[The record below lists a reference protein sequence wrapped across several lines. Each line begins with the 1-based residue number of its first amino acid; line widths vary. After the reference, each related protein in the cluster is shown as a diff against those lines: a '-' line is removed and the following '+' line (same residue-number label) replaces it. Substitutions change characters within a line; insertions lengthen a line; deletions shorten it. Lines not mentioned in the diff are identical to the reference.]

1 MAQAPTQAQIGST
14 IPVTAE
20 NFTRAETDLY
30 FDSVVKRNGFGR
42 FEHNRTPLAID
53 EQTVIRMNRDTLYS
67 AAVFDLDAGP
77 VTITLPDA
85 GPRFMSMQVID
96 QDQYSPKVVYDPGRH
111 TLSRQQIGTRYVLAA
126 IRTLVNAS
134 DPKDIEQAAKLQ
146 DAIKVEQ
153 ASTGQFEHPNWDQ
166 VSQKAVRQALLT
178 LGAALPDSKRMFG
191 TRDQVDPVRFLI
203 GSAMAWGGNPEREAI
218 YINVTPKRN
227 DGTTVHRLTVGQV
240 PVDGFWSISLYN
252 AQGYFQKNDRMPT
265 RSTT

>member
-1 MAQAPTQAQIGST
+1 M
-14 IPVTAE
+14 
-20 NFTRAETDLY
+20 
-30 FDSVVKRNGFGR
+30 
-42 FEHNRTPLAID
+42 
-53 EQTVIRMNRDTLYS
+53 
-67 AAVFDLDAGP
+67 
-77 VTITLPDA
+77 
-85 GPRFMSMQVID
+85 
-96 QDQYSPKVVYDPGRH
+96 
-111 TLSRQQIGTRYVLAA
+111 
-126 IRTLVNAS
+126 
-134 DPKDIEQAAKLQ
+134 
-146 DAIKVEQ
+146 
-153 ASTGQFEHPNWDQ
+153 
-166 VSQKAVRQALLT
+166 RQALLT